1 MRNQCGLDRMHVPP
15 RYRAGTELRSKLVE
29 IAESLLAADQV
40 GIGNRVGGTRE
51 EIGQPH
57 LVAYRRRQH
66 VEGQIKRPGNLL
78 EDTVEQFVS
87 CGVDSRGATFLS
99 NFQHTFH
106 ALFPMTRKEQELLV
120 AIEGIETGLP
130 HGKLHRD
137 RPARGHI
144 SFNR

>member
-1 MRNQCGLDRMHVPP
+1 MRNQADLNCVHVTP
-15 RYRAGTELRSKLVE
+15 RRSAGTELRSKLGE
-29 IAESLLAADQV
+29 IAEALFAADQI

-78 EDTVEQFVS
+78 EDAVKQFVS

-106 ALFPMTRKEQELLV
+106 PLLPMTRKEQELLV
-120 AIEGIETGLP
+120 AIEGIPTGRL
-130 HGKLHRD
+130 HRKLHCD
-137 RPARGHI
+137 RTARGHI
-144 SFNR
+144 PFDR